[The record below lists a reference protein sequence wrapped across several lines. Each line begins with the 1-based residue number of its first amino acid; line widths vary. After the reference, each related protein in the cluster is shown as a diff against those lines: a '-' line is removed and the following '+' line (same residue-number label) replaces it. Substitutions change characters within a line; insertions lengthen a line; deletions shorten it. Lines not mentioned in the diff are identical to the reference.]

1 MANYGHSR
9 KKHNFAT
16 TFFAKNKPL
25 TTAYTF
31 FGLKQNKPRKNTTNR
46 LPKSSEIWNFDCQLL
61 PLTFFCISYFWKME
75 KQNRKM
81 SVNEFIIQYCTL
93 WKITYSNFKRFVQN
107 CKKNTAYISFSIY
120 LSLKSPPTLI
130 RVYGLSMYFFYRC
143 YIDRSLKET
152 LSNFTQIQFIGL
164 GVLLVIFEPEVQPVA
179 KPVSARPQV
188 RLSTMF

>member
-1 MANYGHSR
+1 MGILE

-25 TTAYTF
+25 TTTYTF

-46 LPKSSEIWNFDCQLL
+46 LPKSSEIWNFDCQLR

-93 WKITYSNFKRFVQN
+93 WKITYSILKRFAQN
-107 CKKNTAYISFSIY
+107 CKKKIQHIFPSLYIS
-120 LSLKSPPTLI
+120 LSKKSSHSYQDIWPVHVL
-130 RVYGLSMYFFYRC
+130 FFKD
-143 YIDRSLKET
+143 I
-152 LSNFTQIQFIGL
+152 I
-164 GVLLVIFEPEVQPVA
+164 
-179 KPVSARPQV
+179 
-188 RLSTMF
+188 